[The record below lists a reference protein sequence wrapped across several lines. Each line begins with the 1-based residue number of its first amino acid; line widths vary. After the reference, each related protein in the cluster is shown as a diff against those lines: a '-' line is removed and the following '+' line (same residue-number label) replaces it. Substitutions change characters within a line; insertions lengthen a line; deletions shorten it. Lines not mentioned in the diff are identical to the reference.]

1 MAKLM
6 IGKIM
11 FKLPTTKVILAKL
24 MIIKLIMEK
33 PTKN

>member
-11 FKLPTTKVILAKL
+11 FKPIKTKVIMKNL
-24 MIIKLIMEK
+24 MNVKPIMVK